1 MWSQSGSK
9 IGFFL
14 PPAQASKLKVSLESG
29 TDWGKLEVQAD
40 DLGEPISPAGR
51 AGSSQIRL
59 RDILEKLQLEICYF
73 ANHQKSINV
82 LCISYLQFSAKL
94 LIRLSVKMRERW
106 KVLTCLPAFSLLHA
120 GDQSLLAEF
129 MGWLNWRMMEHRT
142 GKTETCDKVLDFSE
156 RGSIAWQL
164 CIGAANREV

>member
-1 MWSQSGSK
+1 MEAKLASFCHLLTLLSSRWAWNWGQIWGSLRYK
-9 IGFFL
+9 
-14 PPAQASKLKVSLESG
+14 
-29 TDWGKLEVQAD
+29 
-40 DLGEPISPAGR
+40 GEPISPAGR
-51 AGSSQIRL
+51 AGSSQILL

-82 LCISYLQFSAKL
+82 LCISYLQFSAKS

-106 KVLTCLPAFSLLHA
+106 KVLRCLPAFSLLYS

-129 MGWLNWRMMEHRT
+129 MGWLSWRMMEHRA
-142 GKTETCDKVLDFSE
+142 GRTETCDKVLDFSE